1 LLAEKQYL
9 AKPEDL
15 NMTNA
20 GTPTKK
26 VFTKLSDLDEL
37 AKRSTKKKKLVLAVA
52 QDEHS
57 LEAVAAVVGQGLVNA
72 ILVGSTPK
80 IRNLAEKL
88 KLNMTGM
95 NIVQEE
101 NDDKAVKL
109 AVKLVHD
116 GEGDIL
122 MKGNVPTATLLRGVL
137 DKECGLRK
145 SDILS
150 HFALFEVPTYHKL
163 LGLTDA
169 AMVIA
174 PDLKTKIA
182 IINNAVDFMNRLGIV
197 NPKVALLGAVEVVNE
212 SMPATL
218 DAAIIAKMN
227 QRKQIRN
234 CIIDGPLAYDNAV
247 SLQSA
252 THKGIVSEVAG
263 DVDLLVVP
271 DIEAGNMLYKA
282 FGFSCNAK
290 LAANI
295 LGAAAP
301 IVLTSRS
308 DTEESKQASIIMA
321 AAVN

>member
-1 LLAEKQYL
+1 MTQTRTT
-9 AKPEDL
+9 KP
-15 NMTNA
+15 
-20 GTPTKK
+20 K
-26 VFTKLSDLDEL
+26 VYTKLADLDEL
-37 AKRSTKKKKLVLAVA
+37 AKRSAKKKKLVLAAA

-57 LEAVAAVVGQGLVNA
+57 LEAVTAVTKQGIVDA
-72 ILVGSTPK
+72 ILVGSEPK
-80 IRNLAEKL
+80 IRELAGRL
-88 KLNMTGM
+88 KLDISGMT
-95 NIVQEE
+95 IVQEAR
-101 NDDKAVKL
+101 DDLAVKL

-116 GEGDIL
+116 GDADIL
-122 MKGNVPTATLLRGVL
+122 MKGNVATATLLRGVL

-145 SDILS
+145 SEVLS
-150 HFALFEVPTYHKL
+150 HFALFELPTYHKL

-182 IINNAVDFMNRLGIV
+182 IITNAVDFMNRLGII
-197 NPKVALLGAVEVVNE
+197 NPKVAILGAVEVVNE
-212 SMPATL
+212 SMPATM
-218 DAAIIAKMN
+218 DAALIAKMN

-247 SLQSA
+247 SLESA
-252 THKGIVSEVAG
+252 THKGIVSDVAG
-263 DVDLLVVP
+263 DADLLVVP
-271 DIEAGNMLYKA
+271 DIEAGNVLYKA
-282 FGFSCNAK
+282 YGFSCNAK